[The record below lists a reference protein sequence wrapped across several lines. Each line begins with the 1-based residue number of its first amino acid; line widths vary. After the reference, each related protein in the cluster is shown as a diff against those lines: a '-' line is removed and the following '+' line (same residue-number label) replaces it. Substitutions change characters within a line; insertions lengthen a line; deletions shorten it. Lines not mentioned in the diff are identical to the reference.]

1 MKTFYKAPISYPKKA
16 QPYLGLDHI
25 HLNELHGKYG
35 CAECW
40 YLGLKVDQ
48 VTTRICTLMEIG
60 VSQLLGQ
67 WDSHSALELSF
78 WYQLHE

>member
-16 QPYLGLDHI
+16 QPYLGLDHMP
-25 HLNELHGKYG
+25 G